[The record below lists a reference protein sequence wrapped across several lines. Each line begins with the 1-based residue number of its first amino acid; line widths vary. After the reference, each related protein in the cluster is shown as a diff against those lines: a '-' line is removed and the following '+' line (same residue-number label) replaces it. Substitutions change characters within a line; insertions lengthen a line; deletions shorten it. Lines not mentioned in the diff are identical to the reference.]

1 MTQPVPDPNTQTP
14 RFRAAFERLLT
25 SIRAVPES
33 ELAAINIDVPSSVAT
48 ALGALVEIR
57 PLRDQI
63 VKDVSSFDISLLD
76 NLESYALA
84 LGHAQTEYQTAT
96 ETPASL
102 LALANEAI
110 KWRTILLNDATT
122 LISRGM
128 LSEAVLGE
136 LKGINGHKN
145 IVFDL
150 FALANV
156 LKKNWANISTKTTV
170 SEDEVI
176 QAQILAD
183 KLLTAVG
190 EREQAPVIAAVAVR
204 DRQAA
209 FTLFITAYDE
219 VRSVISYQRRKQGD
233 VDSIIPSLYAG
244 RIITK
249 KKPTDETGDKP
260 VTPGP
265 VSPTGNQ
272 PNTPGTNPTPAAK
285 VDVSES
291 GPFMH

>member
-1 MTQPVPDPNTQTP
+1 M
-14 RFRAAFERLLT
+14 RW
-25 SIRAVPES
+25 
-33 ELAAINIDVPSSVAT
+33 
-48 ALGALVEIR
+48 VEIR

>member
-1 MTQPVPDPNTQTP
+1 MTQSISDPNAQTP
-14 RFRAAFERLLT
+14 RFFAAFEREL
-25 SIRAVPES
+25 SAIRAVPES
-33 ELAAINIDVPSSVAT
+33 EFAAINVDVQSSVAT
-48 ALGALVEIR
+48 ALGAWPEIR
-57 PLRDQI
+57 ALRDQI
-63 VKDVSSFDISLLD
+63 VKDVSSFDITLLD
-76 NLESYALA
+76 NLESYTLA

-122 LISRGM
+122 LISRGL

-145 IVFDL
+145 IAFDL

-156 LKKNWANISTKTTV
+156 LKKNWANISSKTSV
-170 SEDEVI
+170 SQDELV
-176 QAQILAD
+176 QAQVLAD
-183 KLLTAVG
+183 KLVTAVG
-190 EREQAPVIAAVAVR
+190 EREQAPVIAAEAVR

-209 FTLFITAYDE
+209 FTIFVNAYDE
-219 VRSVISYQRRKQGD
+219 VRSVICFLRRKQGD
-233 VDSIIPSLYAG
+233 ADSIIPSLYAG
-244 RIITK
+244 RTSPKRKIADEKVDNQTTTPAGTSTGTQ
-249 KKPTDETGDKP
+249 PT
-260 VTPGP
+260 
-265 VSPTGNQ
+265 
-272 PNTPGTNPTPAAK
+272 TPGTNPAPAST

>member
-1 MTQPVPDPNTQTP
+1 MLLQSGI
-14 RFRAAFERLLT
+14 FAAFERELPA
-25 SIRAVPES
+25 IRAVPES
-33 ELAAINIDVPSSVAT
+33 EFAAINVDVQSSVAT
-48 ALGALVEIR
+48 ALGAWPEIR
-57 PLRDQI
+57 ALRDQI
-63 VKDVSSFDISLLD
+63 VKDVSSFDITLLD
-76 NLESYALA
+76 NLESYTLA

-122 LISRGM
+122 LISRGL

-145 IVFDL
+145 IAFDL

-156 LKKNWANISTKTTV
+156 LKKNAAAIASKTSV
-170 SEDEVI
+170 SQDELV
-176 QAQILAD
+176 QAQVLAD
-183 KLLTAVG
+183 KLVTAVG
-190 EREQAPVIAAVAVR
+190 EREQAPVIAAEAVR

-209 FTLFITAYDE
+209 FTLFVNAYDE
-219 VRSVISYQRRKQGD
+219 VRSVISFLRRKQGD
-233 VDSIIPSLYAG
+233 ADSIIPSLYAG
-244 RIITK
+244 RAAPK
-249 KKPTDETGDKP
+249 RKPADEKVDTQTVP
-260 VTPGP
+260 AAESST
-265 VSPTGNQ
+265 STQ
-272 PNTPGTNPTPAAK
+272 SSTSGTNPAPAST